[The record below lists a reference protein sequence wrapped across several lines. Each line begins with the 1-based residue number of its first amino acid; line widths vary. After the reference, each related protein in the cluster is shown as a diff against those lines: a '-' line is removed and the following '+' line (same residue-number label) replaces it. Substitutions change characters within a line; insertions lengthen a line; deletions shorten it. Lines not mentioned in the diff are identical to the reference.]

1 MLKITAQFCSAIF
14 KKTILDYHTIDHVDA
29 ELKNPYPQNSMEH
42 ILYNKAWIDTVQW
55 HLEDIIR
62 DPQINPIEALQI
74 KRRIDTSNQ
83 ERTDM
88 VEKLDDKI
96 LAEFANVI
104 PAADAKLN
112 TESVGWAIDRLSI
125 LCLKLYHMQE
135 QAERIDTNEEHK
147 SKCAFKLRILQEQEI
162 DLSLAL
168 NQLVEDIAEG
178 KRKVKV
184 YRQMKMYND
193 ESLNP
198 ILYNRQK

>member
-1 MLKITAQFCSAIF
+1 MHKITAQFCSAIF
-14 KKTILDYHTIDHVDA
+14 KKTILDYHTTDQVDA
-29 ELKNPYPQNSMEH
+29 ELKNPHPQNSIEH
-42 ILYNKAWIDTVQW
+42 TLYHKAWIDTVQW

-62 DPQINPIEALQI
+62 DPQINPVEALKI
-74 KRRIDTSNQ
+74 KRRIDASNQ

-88 VEKLDDKI
+88 VEKLDDII
-96 LAEFANVI
+96 LAEFANT
-104 PAADAKLN
+104 PPLADAKLN
-112 TESVGWAIDRLSI
+112 TESVGWAVDRLSI

-135 QAERIDTNEEHK
+135 QTERTDASEEHK
-147 SKCAFKLRILQEQEI
+147 NKCVFKLRVLQEQEL
-162 DLSLAL
+162 DLTLAL

-198 ILYNRQK
+198 ILYTQQK

>member
-1 MLKITAQFCSAIF
+1 MNKITAQFCSAIF
-14 KKTILDYHTIDHVDA
+14 KKTILDYHTTDEVDA
-29 ELKNPYPQNSMEH
+29 ELKNPYPQSSIEH
-42 ILYNKAWIDTVQW
+42 ILYHKAWIDTVQW

-62 DPQINPIEALQI
+62 DPKINPAEALQI
-74 KRRIDTSNQ
+74 KRRIDASNQ

-88 VEKLDDKI
+88 VEKLDDII
-96 LAEFANVI
+96 LAEFAMVS
-104 PAADAKLN
+104 PDADAKLN

-135 QAERIDTNEEHK
+135 QVNRTDANEEHK
-147 SKCAFKLRILQEQEI
+147 NKCTFKLRVLQEQEI

-168 NQLVEDIAEG
+168 NQLIEDISKG

-198 ILYNRQK
+198 VLYNQQK